1 MMKAGKILKEVE
13 QKYGISPKE
22 VLRIYSQ
29 NFYSEP
35 DEIKLYMEKV
45 PELSAADIFSTI
57 IHIKNPK
64 RSDRFVT
71 EINQVT
77 IKDKDG
83 KIKSEPKNWI
93 QFGGKWYDKGNWL
106 RINSSFQSVEGLKRI
121 YFVKNFILL

>member
-1 MMKAGKILKEVE
+1 MKAEKILKEVE

-35 DEIKLYMEKV
+35 DEIKFYMEKV
-45 PELSAADIFSTI
+45 PELTAADIFSTI

-64 RSDRFVT
+64 RSDRFVS

-83 KIKSEPKNWI
+83 NIKSEPKNWI
-93 QFGGKWYDKGNWL
+93 EFGGKWYDKREL
-106 RINSSFQSVEGLKRI
+106 
-121 YFVKNFILL
+121 VKD